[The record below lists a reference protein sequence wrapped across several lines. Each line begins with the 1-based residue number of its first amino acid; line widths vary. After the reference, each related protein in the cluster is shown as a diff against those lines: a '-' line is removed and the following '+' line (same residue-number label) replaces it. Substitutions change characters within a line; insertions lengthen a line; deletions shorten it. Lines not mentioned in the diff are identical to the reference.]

1 MTRVRTLVAAVCL
14 AAGIATSVFL
24 LPVLSAQAPAGVV
37 ISEFRVRG
45 PNGGSDEFVEVFNNS
60 TAAIDI
66 SGWKIKGSNSTG
78 TVGVRVTVAS
88 NTALK
93 AGCYFLAT
101 NSSTLGGP
109 YSASVAGD
117 QTYLTG
123 ITDDGG
129 VAITKADDTIV
140 DQVGLSARSAFKE
153 GSFLPSLGSSNLNR
167 GFERRAGTTATYLDG
182 GNNSAD
188 FAVRSPSNPQSRAQC
203 SADPSG
209 VGSAVPGALD
219 PGASVQLTVRV
230 TPGTFPAST
239 DLAVTADLTSIGGLN
254 PQPLYDDGTSGDVA
268 AGDHTFSL
276 ATTVAIDTSAGSKTI
291 PATITDGQGRSG
303 AATIRVDIQQPL
315 LAIHAIQGAGLT
327 STHSGDLVSTRGV
340 VAALRG
346 NGFFIQTPD
355 ADVDADDQTS
365 EGIFVF
371 TSTAPGAS
379 VRQYVQVTGRVQEF
393 RPGGAGTPPITE
405 ISGGP
410 SIAVIGS
417 GYALPSP
424 AELLPAFTTPDGGL
438 EQLERFEGM
447 RVTGNLEVVSPTAAF
462 ALSTTQERNADPGT
476 SRGEFY
482 VVIRGVPRPFREPG
496 LEPGQALPAGTTA
509 CCVPRFDGNPER
521 LRVLSDGQAGAA
533 KLDVAGGQVLNG
545 FTGVMD
551 YGFNSWTILPDPG
564 ATVAAAAARPV
575 PAPSEGEFTI
585 GSFNMERF
593 FDTVN
598 DPDVDDVQ
606 LTAAAFQRRLSKAS
620 LAIRYVLGMPDILGA
635 VEIENL
641 GTLQAIAD
649 RVNADAL
656 GAAGLNPGYVAY
668 LEEGNDIGGIDVG
681 FLVKS
686 ARVNVI
692 TVTQVGK
699 DATYTQPDGNQ
710 NLLND
715 RPPLVLEVGVVGPL
729 GDTYPVTVIVNHLRS
744 LSGIDDAAD
753 GGRVRAKRRA
763 QAEFLAN
770 YIQGRQAAQPGER
783 IVSVGDYNA
792 FQFSDGYVDSI
803 GTIKGA
809 PTDADRVVLA
819 STDLVNPDLT
829 NLVEL
834 APVSERYSFVF
845 AGNPQLLDHVLASHS
860 MQKRFSRL
868 AFGRGNADFPE
879 AFRAFA
885 DRPERLSDHDA
896 PVAYFAFPS
905 APLVT
910 MNGAAE
916 MRVEA
921 FTGTYTEPGAT
932 AADSDGSWPV
942 TVDGSVDVSHPG
954 DYSIAYTATN
964 GYLTTTVHRVVHV
977 IDSVKPE
984 IGGFSL
990 TPATLGPPNHK
1001 LVDVTALYEISDA
1014 SGRATCSLAAVSNEP
1029 ADGSG
1034 DGHTASDIV
1043 VIDARR
1049 LKLRAERSGHGGGR
1063 TYTATLRCSDSSG
1076 NISTASAVARVLK

>member
-1 MTRVRTLVAAVCL
+1 
-14 AAGIATSVFL
+14 
-24 LPVLSAQAPAGVV
+24 
-37 ISEFRVRG
+37 
-45 PNGGSDEFVEVFNNS
+45 
-60 TAAIDI
+60 
-66 SGWKIKGSNSTG
+66 
-78 TVGVRVTVAS
+78 
-88 NTALK
+88 
-93 AGCYFLAT
+93 
-101 NSSTLGGP
+101 
-109 YSASVAGD
+109 
-117 QTYLTG
+117 
-123 ITDDGG
+123 
-129 VAITKADDTIV
+129 
-140 DQVGLSARSAFKE
+140 
-153 GSFLPSLGSSNLNR
+153 
-167 GFERRAGTTATYLDG
+167 
-182 GNNSAD
+182 
-188 FAVRSPSNPQSRAQC
+188 
-203 SADPSG
+203 
-209 VGSAVPGALD
+209 
-219 PGASVQLTVRV
+219 
-230 TPGTFPAST
+230 
-239 DLAVTADLTSIGGLN
+239 
-254 PQPLYDDGTSGDVA
+254 
-268 AGDHTFSL
+268 
-276 ATTVAIDTSAGSKTI
+276 
-291 PATITDGQGRSG
+291 
-303 AATIRVDIQQPL
+303 
-315 LAIHAIQGAGLT
+315 
-327 STHSGDLVSTRGV
+327 
-340 VAALRG
+340 
-346 NGFFIQTPD
+346 
-355 ADVDADDQTS
+355 
-365 EGIFVF
+365 
-371 TSTAPGAS
+371 
-379 VRQYVQVTGRVQEF
+379 
-393 RPGGAGTPPITE
+393 
-405 ISGGP
+405 
-410 SIAVIGS
+410 
-417 GYALPSP
+417 
-424 AELLPAFTTPDGGL
+424 
-438 EQLERFEGM
+438 
-447 RVTGNLEVVSPTAAF
+447 
-462 ALSTTQERNADPGT
+462 
-476 SRGEFY
+476 
-482 VVIRGVPRPFREPG
+482 
-496 LEPGQALPAGTTA
+496 
-509 CCVPRFDGNPER
+509 
-521 LRVLSDGQAGAA
+521 
-533 KLDVAGGQVLNG
+533 
-545 FTGVMD
+545 
-551 YGFNSWTILPDPG
+551 
-564 ATVAAAAARPV
+564 
-575 PAPSEGEFTI
+575 
-585 GSFNMERF
+585 
-593 FDTVN
+593 
-598 DPDVDDVQ
+598 
-606 LTAAAFQRRLSKAS
+606 
-620 LAIRYVLGMPDILGA
+620 
-635 VEIENL
+635 
-641 GTLQAIAD
+641 
-649 RVNADAL
+649 
-656 GAAGLNPGYVAY
+656 
-668 LEEGNDIGGIDVG
+668 
-681 FLVKS
+681 
-686 ARVNVI
+686 
-692 TVTQVGK
+692 
-699 DATYTQPDGNQ
+699 
-710 NLLND
+710 
-715 RPPLVLEVGVVGPL
+715 
-729 GDTYPVTVIVNHLRS
+729 VTVIVNHLRS

>member
-1 MTRVRTLVAAVCL
+1 MTRARTLVAAVCV
-14 AAGIATSVFL
+14 AAGIATSAFL
-24 LPVLSAQAPAGVV
+24 LPVLRAQAPSGIV
-37 ISEFRVRG
+37 ISELRVRG

-66 SGWKIKGSNSTG
+66 SGWKIKGSNSAG
-78 TVGVRVTVAS
+78 TLGVRVTIAS

-101 NSSTLGGP
+101 NSSTSGGP
-109 YSASVAGD
+109 YSGTVAGD
-117 QTYLTG
+117 QTYATG

-129 VAITKADDTIV
+129 IAITKADDTIV
-140 DQVGLSARSAFKE
+140 DQVGLSAGSAFKE
-153 GSFLPSLGSSNLNR
+153 GTFLPSLGSSNLNR
-167 GFERRAGTTATYLDG
+167 GYERRAGTTATYLDD
-182 GNNSAD
+182 GNNGAD

-203 SADPSG
+203 PTDPAG
-209 VGSAVPGALD
+209 VGSALPGALD
-219 PGASVQLTVRV
+219 PGASVLLRVRV
-230 TPGTFPAST
+230 TPGTLPASI
-239 DLAVTADLTSIGGLN
+239 DLAVTADLTSIGGVN
-254 PQPLYDDGTSGDVA
+254 PQPLYDDGTNGDVA
-268 AGDHTFSL
+268 AGDNTFSL
-276 ATTVAIDTSAGSKTI
+276 ATTVAIDTSAGSQTI
-291 PATITDGQGRSG
+291 PATITDRQGRSG
-303 AATIRVDIQQPL
+303 AATIRVDIQQSL
-315 LAIHAIQGAGLT
+315 LAIHAIQGTGLV
-327 STHSGDLVSTRGV
+327 SGYSGDLVSTRGIV
-340 VAALRG
+340 TALRD
-346 NGFFIQTPD
+346 NGFFMQTPD
-355 ADVDADDQTS
+355 ADVDADAQTS

-371 TSTAPGAS
+371 TSTAPDAS
-379 VRQYVQVTGRVQEF
+379 TGQYVQVTGRVQEF

-410 SIAVIGS
+410 SIALIGS
-417 GYALPSP
+417 GYALPAA

-462 ALSTTQERNADPGT
+462 GLSTTQERNADPGT

-482 VVIRGVPRPFREPG
+482 AVIRGVPRPFREPG
-496 LEPGQALPAGTTA
+496 LEPGQPLPAGTTA

-564 ATVAAAAARPV
+564 ARVAAAAGRAV
-575 PAPSEGEFTI
+575 PAASEGEFTI

-593 FDTVN
+593 FDTIN
-598 DPDVDDVQ
+598 DDGVDDVQ
-606 LTAAAFQRRLSKAS
+606 LTAAAFERRLSKAS
-620 LAIRYVLGMPDILGA
+620 LAIRHALGTPDILGA

-649 RVNADAL
+649 RVNADAV
-656 GAAGLNPGYVAY
+656 AATGLNPGYVAY

-681 FLVKS
+681 FLVKR
-686 ARVNVI
+686 ARVNVL

-699 DATYTQPDGNQ
+699 DATYTQPDGNEG
-710 NLLND
+710 LLND
-715 RPPLVLEVGVVGPL
+715 RPSLVLEVDVVGPL

-744 LSGIDDAAD
+744 LSGITDPAD
-753 GGRVRAKRRA
+753 GARVRAKRRA

-770 YIQGRQAAQPGER
+770 YIQGRQAARPGER

-792 FQFSDGYVDSI
+792 FQFNDGYVDSMS
-803 GTIKGA
+803 TITGA
-809 PTDADRVVLA
+809 PTGADRVVL
-819 STDLVNPDLT
+819 SSPDLVDPDLT

-834 APVSERYSFVF
+834 APASERYSFVF
-845 AGNPQLLDHVLASHS
+845 AGNPQLLDHVLASES
-860 MQKRFSRL
+860 MRKRFSRL
-868 AFGRGNADFPE
+868 AFSRGNADFPE

-896 PVAYFAFPS
+896 PIAYFAFPS

-910 MNGAAE
+910 LSGASD
-916 MRVEA
+916 MTVEA

-942 TVDGSVDVSHPG
+942 TVDGSVDLNHPG
-954 DYSIAYTATN
+954 DYAIAYTATN

-984 IGGFSL
+984 IAVFSL
-990 TPATLGPPNHK
+990 TPATLGAPDHK
-1001 LVDVTALYEISDA
+1001 WVDVTALYELRDA
-1014 SGRATCSLAAVSNEP
+1014 SGAATCSLAAVSNEP
-1029 ADGSG
+1029 ADGTG

-1043 VIDARR
+1043 VLDARR

-1063 TYTATLRCSDSSG
+1063 TYTATLTCADPAG
-1076 NISTASAVARVLK
+1076 NISTASAVARVSK